1 MIGHVRSNEDDCSDV
16 ELSITATLPVKEAIM
31 NDIVQES
38 DERGLL
44 WSMPTVR
51 FVVVAHE

>member
-1 MIGHVRSNEDDCSDV
+1 MKGHVRSNEDDCADV
-16 ELSITATLPVKEAIM
+16 DLSSTATLPVKEAIM

-38 DERGLL
+38 DEHGLL

-51 FVVVAHE
+51 LVVVAHE